1 MNQVKLVVAVVQDRD
16 AVDLLQELTDAG
28 HGATKL
34 SSTGGFLR
42 EGNTT
47 LLIGCED
54 DNVEEILDV
63 IRQVCRTREQIVT
76 PLTPIRGSTGD
87 SFVPYSVE
95 VTVGGA
101 TVFVLDVDQFLHV

>member
-1 MNQVKLVVAVVQDRD
+1 MKLVVAVVQDRD
-16 AVDLLQELTDAG
+16 AIDLLQELTDAG
-28 HGATKL
+28 YGATKL

-47 LLIGCED
+47 LLIGCDDED
-54 DNVEEILDV
+54 VEEIFAV
-63 IRQVCRTREQIVT
+63 IKQVCRTRDQIVT

-101 TVFVLDVDQFLHV
+101 TVFVLKVDQFLHV

>member
-1 MNQVKLVVAVVQDRD
+1 MKLVVTVVQDRD
-16 AVDLLQELTDAG
+16 AVDLLEELMESG
-28 HGATKL
+28 HRATKL

-54 DNVEEILDV
+54 DLVEEILDIV
-63 IRQVCRTREQIVT
+63 RRVCRTRDQIVT
-76 PLTPIRGSTGD
+76 PLTPVRGSTGD

-101 TVFVLDVDQFLHV
+101 TVFVVDVEQFIHV

>member
-1 MNQVKLVVAVVQDRD
+1 MKLVVAVVQDRD
-16 AVDLLQELTDAG
+16 AVDLLQELVDAG
-28 HGATKL
+28 HRATKL

-47 LLIGCED
+47 MLIGCED
-54 DNVEEILDV
+54 EHVEEILE
-63 IRQVCRTREQIVT
+63 IIGEVCHTREQMVT

-101 TVFVLDVDQFLHV
+101 TVFVLDVEQFIHV